1 MQFIRQNLFLIIVIA
16 VVLVVGGAML
26 AINFRT
32 GGQVDQEVAARV
44 KLSGRLS
51 RLRSA
56 GISSRM
62 VEAEDARVTT
72 IKKAARGVTET
83 CIDWNRK
90 NYEVLSVTVDDGTG
104 RQEIRAFPVDRELYE
119 TKGLK
124 FKVTEKYLETLR
136 GLLAPLDATRI
147 PTPKEIEDEKR
158 IQIETIQAR
167 LDREERRAA
176 AGREPA
182 ADAVREANVEQEAK
196 KEATNIMRI
205 RKARGGLIYASWKSL
220 DPQFASANSLV
231 PYEDIWKAQLNLWI
245 TEDILAAIAQT
256 NTQSQAGV
264 DEKNRNVLTAGIKH
278 LVKIDI
284 TESYVTE
291 KTTARR
297 SAGIAAPTA
306 GGREPAAKSARIDN
320 LTRRLCTRQYD
331 VIHYTVTLIMSTP
344 HVLSLQRNLMT
355 RNFHTVLSIE
365 LTDLAGLASKPD
377 PLYYYGTEP
386 VMQVTLRGELLLL
399 TAWER
404 GTWEKEKDRWSKKFP
419 PLIPKE
425 SLQTIGSSALR
436 PEDDR
441 RLKK

>member
-1 MQFIRQNLFLIIVIA
+1 MQFIRQNLFLIIVVA

-26 AINFRT
+26 AMNFRT
-32 GGQVDQEVAARV
+32 GEQVDQEVAARV
-44 KLSGRLS
+44 KLSGHLRRLH
-51 RLRSA
+51 SA
-56 GISSRM
+56 GISSEM

-83 CIDWNRK
+83 CIEWNRK
-90 NYEVLSVTVDDGTG
+90 NYKVLSVTVDDGTG

-124 FKVTEKYLETLR
+124 FKVTEKYLKTLR
-136 GLLAPLDATRI
+136 GLLAPLNAARI

-158 IQIETIQAR
+158 VQKEAIQAR
-167 LDREERRAA
+167 LDREERLKA

-182 ADAVREANVEQEAK
+182 ADAVREDVEREAK
-196 KEATNIMRI
+196 REATNIMRI
-205 RKARGGLIYASWKSL
+205 RKARGGLIYADWESL
-220 DPQFASANSLV
+220 DPLFRGANSLV
-231 PYEDIWKAQLNLWI
+231 PYEDIWKAQLNLWV

-256 NTQSQAGV
+256 NAQSLAGV
-264 DEKNRNVLTAGIKH
+264 DEKDRNVLTAGIKH

-297 SAGIAAPTA
+297 STGITAPTA
-306 GGREPAAKSARIDN
+306 GGRESTARKARIDN

-344 HVLSLQRNLMT
+344 HVLSFQRNLMA

-365 LTDLAGLASKPD
+365 LADLAGLASKPD

-404 GTWEKEKDRWSKKFP
+404 GTWEKEKSRWSKKFP

-425 SLQTIGSSALR
+425 ALRTIGSSALR